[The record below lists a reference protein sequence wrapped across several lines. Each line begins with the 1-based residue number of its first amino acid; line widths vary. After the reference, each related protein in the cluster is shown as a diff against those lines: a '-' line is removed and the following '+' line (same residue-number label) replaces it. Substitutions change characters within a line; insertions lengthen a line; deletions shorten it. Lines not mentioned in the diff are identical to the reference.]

1 VPAEVFPN
9 DASLLRL
16 IGALT
21 AEISEAWQDKIYFEM
36 GDYHEWVAERRETK
50 KERTKAASPPF

>member
-1 VPAEVFPN
+1 VIRVFPN

-21 AEISEAWQDKIYFEM
+21 AEISEGWQDKVYFDM
-36 GDYHEWVAERRETK
+36 GDYYEWIAQRRETK
-50 KERTKAASPPF
+50 KERAKAA